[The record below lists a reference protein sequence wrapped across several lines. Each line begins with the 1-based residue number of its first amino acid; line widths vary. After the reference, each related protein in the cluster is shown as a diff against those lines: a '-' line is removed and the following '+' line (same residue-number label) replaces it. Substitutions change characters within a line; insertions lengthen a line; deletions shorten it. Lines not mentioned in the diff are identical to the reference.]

1 MKISTYKLAFPF
13 LFARGIE
20 AFGVH
25 SYPSIQKVGKDLL
38 LGAALCISF
47 QISCPQISS
56 ADVDISAAA
65 NLETISTTAG
75 RGTFQNG
82 LREPTPETPQIV
94 PPSLSGMQP
103 SGADAKKPIV
113 EGLIYMEEK
122 YDRPDFTDVI
132 VITVRSMNEPSEILA
147 GAKYPVSKARL
158 PFNFKFYEANIL
170 KGKADSFRVLKD
182 KDYIVEAV
190 VCGENSKSFPCS
202 EDESVFSAKSISKLL
217 PIPGIQEG
225 DIRTPASLPL
235 KRIER

>member
-1 MKISTYKLAFPF
+1 MKTSASTLAFLS
-13 LFARGIE
+13 LFVRGIE
-20 AFGVH
+20 AFGLH
-25 SYPSIQKVGKDLL
+25 SCPSFQKVGKDLL
-38 LGAALCISF
+38 LGAALCLSF
-47 QISCPQISS
+47 QVACPQISY

-65 NLETISTTAG
+65 NLENLSINAG

-94 PPSLSGMQP
+94 APSISGMQP
-103 SGADAKKPIV
+103 NGADAKKPIV
-113 EGLIYMEEK
+113 EGLIYMEDK
-122 YDRPDFTDVI
+122 YERPDFTDII
-132 VITVRSMNEPSEILA
+132 VITLRSLNEPSEILA
-147 GAKYPVSKARL
+147 GAKYPVSKAKL

-170 KGKADSFRVLKD
+170 KGKVESFKTLKD
-182 KDYIVEAV
+182 KDYIVETV

-202 EDESVFSAKSISKLL
+202 EDEIVFAAKSISKLL